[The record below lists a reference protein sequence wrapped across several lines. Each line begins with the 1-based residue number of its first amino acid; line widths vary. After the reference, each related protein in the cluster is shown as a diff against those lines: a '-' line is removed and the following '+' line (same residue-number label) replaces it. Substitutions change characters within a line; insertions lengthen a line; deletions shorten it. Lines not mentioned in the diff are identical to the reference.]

1 MSVRSLHNTH
11 FWVSWQLHGHFVFP
25 VGDEWWLH
33 DVRPWMSPCAGAP
46 QKECYWMGS
55 PRGLR
60 EDEGGGRENVR
71 GREGKCQREGGKMSE
86 GGRRK
91 MSEGGRE
98 GGRGRWEE
106 KCQREGGGREG
117 GREAREKG
125 QREGGKNYKGVQ
137 LAIHIVLPLK
147 SRVCSSTSSSFW

>member
-1 MSVRSLHNTH
+1 
-11 FWVSWQLHGHFVFP
+11 
-25 VGDEWWLH
+25 
-33 DVRPWMSPCAGAP
+33 
-46 QKECYWMGS
+46 MGS

-71 GREGKCQREGGKMSE
+71 GREGKCQREVGGKCQREGGREVGGKMSE
-86 GGRRK
+86 GGRR
-91 MSEGGRE
+91 E
-98 GGRGRWEE
+98 
-106 KCQREGGGREG
+106 GGREG

>member
-1 MSVRSLHNTH
+1 
-11 FWVSWQLHGHFVFP
+11 
-25 VGDEWWLH
+25 
-33 DVRPWMSPCAGAP
+33 
-46 QKECYWMGS
+46 
-55 PRGLR
+55 
-60 EDEGGGRENVR
+60 
-71 GREGKCQREGGKMSE
+71 MSE